1 MSDNFESRIGDLAYE
16 LAKKDCNYV
25 EKEDKD
31 NQDMLIKILYRSDIN
46 KEIIKQQIE
55 ATYAVLIQKPNFIP
69 TQNTRTDILNVIEQ
83 HLESG
88 NLESIT
94 QINDKEFLT
103 SAVVEPIVT
112 NELNYREELSVV
124 MEKTYS
130 NKISGNVLT
139 SNIMEMLRNGTLSL
153 EKISELSNIFENTK
167 KVQDQRNQSINDMI
181 NGTETEKEAAAK
193 YFVDKEIGE
202 GCEKHYKANPDNKSI
217 RGVLF
222 ILARKATS
230 NNSILKEDAC
240 LYAGR
245 NGLSEFIAPDG
256 TIDLDKV
263 YERFKDAVS
272 SDERLAKRFSTK
284 EAFMK
289 EVEKA
294 QKRATKAQLK
304 ELSKDKKFKD
314 EWNNCKNDDERDKL
328 FIFKKSSRKKEM
340 ELFKIVNKSMENND
354 LEKAKTLLQE
364 LSKSDR
370 HNIRD
375 ILNNFAKNHHLEEQ
389 LGDFVDN
396 LFDKT
401 NKDSRNSQA
410 EDFGEK

>member
-181 NGTETEKEAAAK
+181 NGTETEKEGAAK
-193 YFVDKEIGE
+193 YFVAKEIGE
-202 GCEKHYKANPDNKSI
+202 GCERHYKANPDNK
-217 RGVLF
+217 
-222 ILARKATS
+222 
-230 NNSILKEDAC
+230 
-240 LYAGR
+240 
-245 NGLSEFIAPDG
+245 
-256 TIDLDKV
+256 
-263 YERFKDAVS
+263 
-272 SDERLAKRFSTK
+272 
-284 EAFMK
+284 
-289 EVEKA
+289 
-294 QKRATKAQLK
+294 
-304 ELSKDKKFKD
+304 
-314 EWNNCKNDDERDKL
+314 
-328 FIFKKSSRKKEM
+328 
-340 ELFKIVNKSMENND
+340 
-354 LEKAKTLLQE
+354 
-364 LSKSDR
+364 
-370 HNIRD
+370 
-375 ILNNFAKNHHLEEQ
+375 
-389 LGDFVDN
+389 
-396 LFDKT
+396 
-401 NKDSRNSQA
+401 
-410 EDFGEK
+410 